1 MTHIESIVAAYGLYF
16 VFAGA
21 VLEGETVVIVAGFLS
36 HQGLLNP
43 FAVAATAF
51 LGSWINDQSL
61 FYIGRY
67 FSGSRIVS
75 KQKQRPLF
83 AKALGMI
90 ERNSTAFILG
100 FRFLYGLRTV
110 SPLAVGVS
118 SVPALRYSVLNT
130 IAAAVWA
137 PLITGIGYTLG
148 VLLHGAVG
156 KLPKIEHRIAA
167 ALAVAALSFIVV
179 HLIARRLRRAR

>member
-1 MTHIESIVAAYGLYF
+1 MVHLEGSIAEYGLYF
-16 VFAGA
+16 VFVGA
-21 VLEGETVVIVAGFLS
+21 MLEGETAVIVAGFLS

-43 FAVAATAF
+43 LAVAVAAF
-51 LGSWINDQSL
+51 LGSWIGDQSL
-61 FYIGRY
+61 FYIGRH

-75 KQKQRPLF
+75 KQKQHPLF
-83 AKALGMI
+83 ARALGMI

-110 SPLAVGVS
+110 SAVAVGVS
-118 SVPALRYSVLNT
+118 TVPALRYSILNT
-130 IAAAVWA
+130 IAAGVWA
-137 PLITGIGYTLG
+137 PLITGIGYILG

-167 ALAVAALSFIVV
+167 ALVVAALSFIIV
-179 HLIARRLRRAR
+179 HLIARRVRRS